1 MDINKQNLVRNEV
14 LKARIWRTETLT
26 RKHILRLI
34 LCVHV
39 TLLLLLSSGAFFTD
53 SAFALL
59 RQHHDAPGVL
69 RYHSQ
74 VSIKDDLG
82 YTWQVVLFKLFPP
95 GKPVEFNLRLVGFPG
110 VFELAHPRPLEI
122 VTAKNKL
129 LSASDMYAEKSPSP
143 NVGDYKL
150 TDVLFKLTT
159 TDSLKLYVPLSNE
172 PALLR
177 ETLPQ
182 VTDEPR
188 TSEQRL
194 VLQIPASVVTE
205 WQWLVTDLN
214 S

>member
-1 MDINKQNLVRNEV
+1 MDINKQKVVSNLN
-14 LKARIWRTETLT
+14 LKTMILRAEAFTT
-26 RKHILRLI
+26 KNILRLI
-34 LCVHV
+34 LFIHL
-39 TLLLLLSSGAFFTD
+39 TLLLVLSSGAFFTD

-59 RQHHDAPGVL
+59 RQHQDAPGVL

-74 VSIKDDLG
+74 VSIKDDFG

-129 LSASDMYAEKSPSP
+129 LSASDVYAEKSPSP

-159 TDSLKLYVPLSNE
+159 TDSLKLYVPLSGKE
-172 PALLR
+172 
-177 ETLPQ
+177 
-182 VTDEPR
+182 
-188 TSEQRL
+188 RL